1 MTGLF
6 DRIRAKK
13 RLSLLADS
21 FVQDKP
27 EAIHEVF
34 TPEEIA
40 AYRVQE
46 EAFNR
51 YNKGEERTVLTIAN
65 KTALVVA
72 LDAFSH
78 GMVDY
83 LAPLYQGNP
92 VVVHYETLTVR
103 GLITQDKIR
112 QTKFKSIQKATATL
126 SQYLE
131 RWNETH
137 HKLLFLTDNRHK
149 KQREAYE
156 MTLAALREAYGIKGS
171 EFGRQKY

>member
-1 MTGLF
+1 MTGLL

-13 RLSLLADS
+13 RLTLLANS
-21 FVQDKP
+21 LAQDKP

-40 AYRVQE
+40 AYRVSE
-46 EAFNR
+46 EV
-51 YNKGEERTVLTIAN
+51 YNKYIKGEERTVLTIAQ

-78 GMVDY
+78 KMVDY

-92 VVVHYETLTVR
+92 VVVYYETQTVR
-103 GLITQDKIR
+103 GLISQDKIR
-112 QTKFKSIQKATATL
+112 QTKFKSIQNATATL
-126 SQYLE
+126 SQYLD

-156 MTLAALREAYGIKGS
+156 TTLATLREAYGIKGS
-171 EFGRQKY
+171 EFGRHKY